1 MARAKKPKKTQ
12 AQGLMPYWSSGWTN
26 LDKTFENFRRDLE
39 KSFTSFPSSFPSMS
53 MPSMPKMLPSTCDV
67 IDEGDKLRIK
77 MDVPGVKKNEIE
89 LNVTDN
95 SIEISAKHKEQAEEK
110 KKNFLRRERSEVS
123 YYRTLP
129 LPEKV
134 HSSQAKAKL
143 TEGVLDVII
152 PKITPT
158 KISKIRSIRVLYFFL
173 NLIIVFA
180 KVRT

>member
-1 MARAKKPKKTQ
+1 MAKAKKPKKTQ
-12 AQGLMPYWSSGWTN
+12 AQGLMPYWGSGWTE

-39 KSFTSFPSSFPSMS
+39 KSFTSFPSFNFPSMP
-53 MPSMPKMLPSTCDV
+53 MPSMPKMMPSTCDI

-77 MDVPGVKKNEIE
+77 MDVPGVKRNEID
-89 LNVTDN
+89 LNVADN

-134 HSSQAKAKL
+134 HSSQATAKL
-143 TEGVLDVII
+143 TDGVLDVVI

-158 KISKIRSIRVLYFFL
+158 KISKKKTIRVQ
-173 NLIIVFA
+173 
-180 KVRT
+180 

>member
-12 AQGLMPYWSSGWTN
+12 AQGLMPYWSSGWAD

-39 KSFTSFPSSFPSMS
+39 KSFTSFPSFNFPSMP
-53 MPSMPKMLPSTCDV
+53 MPPMPKMLPGTCDI

-77 MDVPGVKKNEIE
+77 MDLPGVKKNEID

-95 SIEISAKHKEQAEEK
+95 SIEISAKHKEHAEEK
-110 KKNFLRRERSEVS
+110 KKNFLRHERSEVS

-134 HSSQAKAKL
+134 HSSQSKAKL
-143 TEGVLDVII
+143 TDGILDVVI

-158 KISKIRSIRVLYFFL
+158 KISKKKSIRVQ
-173 NLIIVFA
+173 
-180 KVRT
+180 

>member
-1 MARAKKPKKTQ
+1 MAKKSTAPTKST
-12 AQGLMPYWSSGWTN
+12 AQGLTPFWGSGWTD
-26 LDKTFENFRRDLE
+26 LDRTFENFRRDLE
-39 KSFTSFPSSFPSMS
+39 RNFASFPSFKFPSMP
-53 MPSMPKMLPSTCDV
+53 MPAMPKMMPSTCDI

-77 MDVPGVKKNEIE
+77 MDVPGVKKNEID

-95 SIEISAKHKEQAEEK
+95 SIEISAKHKEEAEEK

-134 HSSQAKAKL
+134 HSDKAQAKL
-143 TEGVLDVII
+143 TDGVLDVII

-158 KISKIRSIRVLYFFL
+158 QVQKKKSIQVQ
-173 NLIIVFA
+173 
-180 KVRT
+180 